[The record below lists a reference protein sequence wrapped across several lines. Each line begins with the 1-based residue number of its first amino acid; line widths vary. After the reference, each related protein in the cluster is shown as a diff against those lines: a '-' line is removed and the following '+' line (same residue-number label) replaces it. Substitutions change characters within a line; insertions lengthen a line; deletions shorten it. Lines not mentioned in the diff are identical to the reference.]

1 MLAAIAAL
9 DFSEQG
15 SDSLASLLN
24 GSFVLIGVGFA
35 IGVLGHLSGIRGL
48 VALGIVVVM
57 AGGGMFLVAALQF
70 G

>member
-1 MLAAIAAL
+1 MLAIDL
-9 DFSEQG
+9 P
-15 SDSLASLLN
+15 SLGQEGPDDLTALLN
-24 GSFVLIGVGFA
+24 GSFVLIAIGFA

-48 VALGIVVVM
+48 VALGIVIVM